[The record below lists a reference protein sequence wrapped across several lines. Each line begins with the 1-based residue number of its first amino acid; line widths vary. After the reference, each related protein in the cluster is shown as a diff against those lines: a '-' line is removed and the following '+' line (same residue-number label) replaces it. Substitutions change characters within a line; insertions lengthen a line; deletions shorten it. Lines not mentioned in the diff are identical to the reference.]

1 MTRKLNTLFAT
12 AAVLMGI
19 TIATAVF
26 AQEGTPAPQS
36 PHMQG
41 IMGDH
46 ASMMNMMG
54 QMSSDQMKRMAGMM
68 DKCNRMMESMSNA
81 PTGPDKERAPAT
93 ND

>member
-19 TIATAVF
+19 TTATAAF
-26 AQEGTPAPQS
+26 AQEGIPAPQS

-41 IMGDH
+41 IMGDR
-46 ASMMNMMG
+46 AGMMNMMG

-68 DKCNRMMESMSNA
+68 DKCNHMMESMGNA
-81 PTGPDKERAPAT
+81 LTGPDKERASAT